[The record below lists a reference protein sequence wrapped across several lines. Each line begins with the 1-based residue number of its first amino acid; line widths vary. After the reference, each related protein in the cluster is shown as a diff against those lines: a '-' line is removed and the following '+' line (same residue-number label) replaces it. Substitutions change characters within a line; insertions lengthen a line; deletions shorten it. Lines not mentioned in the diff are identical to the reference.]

1 MKTQSVKD
9 MNKLEIEKYL
19 YNIQDYILM
28 ELDSGK
34 DIDSILD
41 KTNIFD
47 EFEEVLPDEEYP
59 VFVITILNNIRSKDI
74 INQLIDSIQNN
85 KEKYVN

>member
-74 INQLIDSIQNN
+74 INQLINSIQNN